1 MTHPDPSIREII
13 RHRSVSLAIYP
24 LATRPGYWQF
34 QFRDLDGKTRKITR
48 ATLDD
53 AREAARQAA
62 KRIQAGTTQ
71 IHDLTPE
78 QLRIVARLLA
88 ANPTLAEVDEFLA
101 WRHRAR
107 PVTPTGDVA
116 AAFLAAKKAAAG
128 RSPHNLRTLTRHL
141 SLLDGLAA
149 RPLSEVTAAD
159 LAPLLPVEHQ
169 RTQRNVRA
177 SWVTLWRW
185 ARKNGHLPD
194 DATATAPE
202 RLERPAIERPIPTT
216 WEPAE
221 LRVLLR
227 EVSPKYLPWL
237 ALAAFAGIR
246 TEEVCPDKDGTKS
259 PLDWS
264 DFHWDRNLII
274 VRPETAKMRHR
285 RVVPILPALAAWL
298 EAARQES
305 GPIGPSLPPHKPAA
319 GGRESETTRLGKFV
333 GGWRRNA
340 LRHSF
345 ISYRAAIVGLAQTAM
360 EAGNSE
366 SEARRSYNDAK
377 GADAAAEWF
386 AEFPKVSV
394 SP

>member
-1 MTHPDPSIREII
+1 MTHHDPSIREII
-13 RHRSVSLAIYP
+13 RHRSVSITIYP
-24 LATRPGYWQF
+24 LTNRPGYWQF
-34 QFRDLDGKTRKITR
+34 QFRDTDGKTRKITR
-48 ATLDD
+48 STVED
-53 AREAARQAA
+53 AREAARQTA
-62 KRIQAGTTQ
+62 KRIQSGTTRLD
-71 IHDLTPE
+71 DLTPD

-88 ANPTLAEVDEFLA
+88 VNPSLAEVDEFLA

-107 PVTPTGDVA
+107 PVTPTGDVV
-116 AAFLAAKKAAAG
+116 AAFLAAKTSAAG
-128 RSPHNLRTLTRHL
+128 RSPHNVRTLTRHL

-149 RPLSEVTAAD
+149 RPLSEITAAD

-169 RTQRNVRA
+169 RTTRNVRA

-185 ARKNGHLPD
+185 ARRNGHIPD
-194 DATATAPE
+194 DSSATAPE
-202 RLERPAIERPIPTT
+202 RLERPAIERPIPST

-227 EVSPKYLPWL
+227 ETSPKYRPWL

-246 TEEVCPDKDGTKS
+246 TEEVCPDQHGTKS

-264 DFHWDRNLII
+264 DFHWDRMLII
-274 VRPETAKMRHR
+274 VRPETAKMKHR

-298 EAARQES
+298 EPFSAES
-305 GPIGPSLPPHKPAA
+305 GPVGPSLPPHQPAA

-333 GGWRRNA
+333 GGWKRNA

-377 GADAAAEWF
+377 GADTAAEWF
-386 AEFPKVSV
+386 AEFPKVSA